1 MDATLKIY
9 RLMVGLVMAGVI
21 WILFPFISLVLIMLV
36 LSFIFTSIFLP
47 AVDTLERR
55 IHNRGLSVLLIVGSA
70 IVAFTWFLG
79 SFMSNFGQQIKEFS
93 AKLQEREF
101 SNSLI
106 ALSDKI
112 QVMIPDSMLNLIP
125 ESSEIITGLQGKLSN
140 VFQNILGLLS
150 TTGNIIFIM
159 VMTLIFTIIVLVEY
173 YSFKRS
179 MVRFIPNRYFEIGLR
194 LIYNVEQQVSK
205 FLMGQL
211 FAAVT
216 VALLSILGLFILNQ
230 VGANLTLIILIGII
244 AGFANLIPM
253 VGPFVGMIPAILI
266 AIMNNLGNSAAMGH
280 YLLGAVPS
288 PFFILDIILMFIIVQ
303 QIDNNFV
310 TPIVVGESTGLHPM
324 IVMIA
329 LLIGGILMG
338 PLGMLFAVPAAGIIK
353 VVIQEISFASQNSHL
368 I

>member
-1 MDATLKIY
+1 MDATIKIY
-9 RLMVGLVMAGVI
+9 RLLMGIIIVVVG
-21 WILFPFISLVLIMLV
+21 WILLPYISPVLIMLI
-36 LSFIFTSIFLP
+36 LAFIFTSIFLP
-47 AVDTLERR
+47 VVDSLERKIR
-55 IHNRGLSVLLIVGSA
+55 NRGLSVFLIVGFA
-70 IVAFTWFLG
+70 IVAFIWFIG
-79 SFMSNFGQQIKEFS
+79 SFMSNFGLQIKVFS
-93 AKLQEREF
+93 EKLQKQEF

-106 ALSDKI
+106 TLWNKI
-112 QVMIPDSMLNLIP
+112 QVMVPDSIINIIP
-125 ESSEIITGLQGKLSN
+125 ESSDIITSLQGKLSN
-140 VFQNILGLLS
+140 IFQNILGLLS
-150 TTGNIIFIM
+150 TTGNIVFILI
-159 VMTLIFTIIVLVEY
+159 MTLIFTVIVLVEY

-211 FAAVT
+211 LAAFT
-216 VALLSILGLFILNQ
+216 VALLSTFGLFILNQ
-230 VGANLTLIILIGII
+230 MGANLTLIIFIGII

-266 AIMNNLGNSAAMGH
+266 AIMNNLGNNAAMGH
-280 YLLGAVPS
+280 YLFGSIPS
-288 PFFILDIILMFIIVQ
+288 PFFIFDIILMFIIVQ

-329 LLIGGILMG
+329 LLIGGTLMG

-353 VVIQEISFASQNSHL
+353 VVIQEITFVSQNSHL
-368 I
+368 L

>member
-1 MDATLKIY
+1 
-9 RLMVGLVMAGVI
+9 
-21 WILFPFISLVLIMLV
+21 
-36 LSFIFTSIFLP
+36 
-47 AVDTLERR
+47 
-55 IHNRGLSVLLIVGSA
+55 
-70 IVAFTWFLG
+70 
-79 SFMSNFGQQIKEFS
+79 
-93 AKLQEREF
+93 
-101 SNSLI
+101 
-106 ALSDKI
+106 
-112 QVMIPDSMLNLIP
+112 
-125 ESSEIITGLQGKLSN
+125 
-140 VFQNILGLLS
+140 
-150 TTGNIIFIM
+150 
-159 VMTLIFTIIVLVEY
+159 
-173 YSFKRS
+173 
-179 MVRFIPNRYFEIGLR
+179 
-194 LIYNVEQQVSK
+194 
-205 FLMGQL
+205 
-211 FAAVT
+211 
-216 VALLSILGLFILNQ
+216 
-230 VGANLTLIILIGII
+230 
-244 AGFANLIPM
+244 M

>member
-1 MDATLKIY
+1 MDATIKIY
-9 RLMVGLVMAGVI
+9 RLLVGIIIVVVG
-21 WILFPFISLVLIMLV
+21 WILLPYISPVLIMLI
-36 LSFIFTSIFLP
+36 LAFIFTSIFLP
-47 AVDTLERR
+47 VVDSLERKIR
-55 IHNRGLSVLLIVGSA
+55 NRGLSVFLIVGFS
-70 IVAFTWFLG
+70 IVAFIWFIG
-79 SFMSNFGQQIKEFS
+79 SFMSNFGLQIKVFS
-93 AKLQEREF
+93 EKLQKQEF

-106 ALSDKI
+106 TLWNKI
-112 QVMIPDSMLNLIP
+112 QVMVPDSIINIIP
-125 ESSEIITGLQGKLSN
+125 ESSDIITSLQGKLSN
-140 VFQNILGLLS
+140 IFQNILGLLS
-150 TTGNIIFIM
+150 TTGNIVFILI
-159 VMTLIFTIIVLVEY
+159 MTLIFTVIVLVEY

-211 FAAVT
+211 LAALT
-216 VALLSILGLFILNQ
+216 VALLSTFGLFILNQ
-230 VGANLTLIILIGII
+230 MGANLTLIIFIGII

-266 AIMNNLGNSAAMGH
+266 AIMNNLGNNAAMGH
-280 YLLGAVPS
+280 YLFGAIPS
-288 PFFILDIILMFIIVQ
+288 PFFIFDIILMFIIVQ

-329 LLIGGILMG
+329 LLIGGTLMG

-353 VVIQEISFASQNSHL
+353 VVIQEITFVSQNSHL
-368 I
+368 L

>member
-55 IHNRGLSVLLIVGSA
+55 IHNRGLSVLMIVGSA

-112 QVMIPDSMLNLIP
+112 LVMIPDSMLNLIP

-230 VGANLTLIILIGII
+230 VGANLTLIIFIGII

-280 YLLGAVPS
+280 YLLGVVPS